1 MIETKDVIILIK
13 SYQPSVALQLVQL
26 EQPSL
31 LLPEGKDLACLLQIL
46 SCVVLDA
53 ENPRGFLVLERSV
66 SDR

>member
-13 SYQPSVALQLVQL
+13 GYQPLVALQLVQL

-31 LLPEGKDLACLLQIL
+31 FLPEGKDLAYLLQL
-46 SCVVLDA
+46 LGCVVLAA
-53 ENPRGFLVLERSV
+53 ENPRSFLVLEQSV